1 MAANKESAMTSQQS
15 KPWYRE
21 PWPWLLMSGP
31 LLAIIGCGVTIW
43 LANTHPDLPISGVE
57 RHGLVVEKTG
67 AEHVASPAARRP

>member
-1 MAANKESAMTSQQS
+1 MTSQQS

-43 LANTHPDLPISGVE
+43 LANTHPDLPVSGVE